1 MRQCGLPTQ
10 RIVVA
15 GHSIKITN
23 QDKLLDTFRKEK
35 KEPFQAV
42 PPQSCRRLLMDVV
55 VAASGQQVQLDLNG
69 TRVHH
74 GAAGRMQLV
83 VVADSETAGGHPT

>member
-1 MRQCGLPTQ
+1 M
-10 RIVVA
+10 
-15 GHSIKITN
+15 
-23 QDKLLDTFRKEK
+23 
-35 KEPFQAV
+35 